1 MKFIIQ
7 LLFALRNGLLKI
19 GEKLFEKMRDPET
32 GKVKNMSPENVKRLG
47 VTAFAV
53 FIVGIALYQVFTSN
67 FNFIDGVKDFESE
80 VEQKLDIT
88 AQEIPYRKDISGDP
102 LAKLRG
108 EQGDSFGR
116 SRDGDDDS
124 INPDAGECLKLL
136 EKLKSGQ
143 NLSQTEK
150 KRLKWCLENNVLGLT
165 PEELELARKLLED
178 GLLSDEDKKLYNEL
192 FGAEPEC
199 QKVFEGHMI
208 TDVGNEFLTKILQD
222 ETYNAP
228 LVNLLKNQEALR
240 RAIITPGGLKNAL
253 KISDEE
259 VEILKSLLE
268 NCSPE
273 LLIKMLTDPKLKEV
287 LSRLLEA
294 ATNDPDF
301 MRKVMEAENL
311 TPSEKDLL
319 RRFMTG
325 QIPIDSSD
333 YEIAQALL
341 SSDPLKRDMARNI
354 LAARELGRG
363 DIAEALT
370 KKLLGEELSPEE
382 ADLVTNL
389 DGALLRDAAAAMR
402 SGDDALA
409 GALLKKATGE
419 ELTDEEQELLGV
431 RSEFGDIPTGVDKEA
446 LARALADEIAR
457 RQAEMDALREALA
470 RAEAAARE
478 AAERL
483 AKGLPLTPE
492 QQAAL
497 QRYADLQKQLAEL
510 QKRLQAD
517 RDRLAALLT
526 GMQSTIDQIGIDIQ
540 TLYPSGMTVEEAEW
554 TKCKD
559 IKPLILVRKPKAK
572 VKRKYRKRRKGLI
585 GPDGKELTPE
595 QTRIVRLMRKK
606 QAEELAEKER
616 LEKELLNPLGGD
628 QDFLAGQTAALN
640 SQLAQGGA
648 NQGGAQALIISEN
661 NNLKPFELAPDL
673 VIPGLLLT
681 RVLVTDK
688 GSGQKVRVKVLADV
702 YDLSGKIVIPR
713 NSIAFG
719 NTGGFDVD
727 TGIMNINL
735 DTVSVGGR
743 PVDVAL
749 AMGSADL
756 TPGLKGEVRDTRGK
770 LLLGTFISSFTAG
783 AVGAISQNFIAPF
796 QDSEL
801 LADSL
806 TGAGLQGAAEIAQ
819 RIAELYAGD
828 LQNAA
833 RVYYAPAN
841 IRVILTPTQ

>member
-1 MKFIIQ
+1 MKFVIQ

-19 GEKLFEKMRDPET
+19 AEKVFEKMRDPET

-47 VTAFAV
+47 ITAFAV
-53 FIVGIALYQVFTSN
+53 FIIGIALYQVFTSS
-67 FNFIDGVKDFESE
+67 FNFIDGVKDFEAE
-80 VEQKLDIT
+80 VDQKLDIT
-88 AQEIPYRKDISGDP
+88 AQEIPYRKEINGDP
-102 LAKLRG
+102 LAKIR
-108 EQGDSFGR
+108 GDSGDDFGR
-116 SRDGDDDS
+116 NRNGQDDS
-124 INPDAGECLKLL
+124 INPDTGECLKLL
-136 EKLKSGQ
+136 QKLKSGQ
-143 NLSQTEK
+143 TLSQVEK
-150 KRLKWCLENNVLGLT
+150 KRLKYCLENNILGLT

-178 GLLSDEDKKLYNEL
+178 GLLSDEEKRLYNEL

-208 TDVGNEFLTKILQD
+208 TDVGNQFLQKIIQD
-222 ETYNAP
+222 SDYNVP

-240 RAIITPGGLKNAL
+240 RAIITPNGLKNAL
-253 KISDEE
+253 KINDEE
-259 VEILKSLLE
+259 VAILKSLLE

-273 LLIKMLTDPKLKEV
+273 LLIKMLTDPKMKEV
-287 LSRLLEA
+287 LSKLLAE
-294 ATNDPDF
+294 ATNDPNF
-301 MRKVMEAENL
+301 MKGVMDQENL

-319 RRFMTG
+319 RRFMNG
-325 QIPIDSSD
+325 QVPIDSPD
-333 YEIAQALL
+333 YEIAQGLL
-341 SSDPLKRDMARNI
+341 SSDPIKRDLARNI
-354 LAARELGRG
+354 LAARDLGRA
-363 DIAEALT
+363 DIADALT
-370 KKLLGEELSPEE
+370 KKLQGEELTPEE
-382 ADLVTNL
+382 ADLVANL
-389 DGALLRDAAAAMR
+389 DGEALREAAQAMR
-402 SGDDALA
+402 DGDEALA
-409 GALLKKATGE
+409 NALMKTATGE
-419 ELTDEEQELLGV
+419 ELSDAEKELLGV
-431 RSEFGDIPTGVDKEA
+431 RGELGDIPTGVDKEA

-457 RQAEMDALREALA
+457 RQAEMDALKEALA
-470 RAEAAARE
+470 RAQAAARE

-497 QRYADLQKQLAEL
+497 QRYADLQKQLADL
-510 QKRLQAD
+510 QKRLQAQ
-517 RDRLAALLT
+517 RDRLANLLT

-559 IKPLILVRKPKAK
+559 IKPLILVRKAK
-572 VKRKYRKRRKGLI
+572 PVKKTIRRKRGLV

-606 QAEELAEKER
+606 RAAELAEKER

-628 QDFLAGQTAALN
+628 QDFLAGQNAALN
-640 SQLAQGGA
+640 TQLAQGGA
-648 NQGGAQALIISEN
+648 NQGGARALIVSEN
-661 NNLKPFELAPDL
+661 TSLKPFQLAPDL
-673 VIPGLLLT
+673 SIPGLLLT
-681 RVLVTDK
+681 RILVTDK

-719 NTGGFDVD
+719 RTGSFDVD
-727 TGIMNINL
+727 TGIMNITL
-735 DTVSVGGR
+735 DTVSVGGK

-801 LADSL
+801 LSDTL
-806 TGAGLQGAAEIAQ
+806 TGAGLQGTAEIAQ

-841 IRVILTPTQ
+841 IRVILSPEQ